1 MILLYQDKKRRKKG
15 SYLGKGGKMEKQ
27 KTKKRKIN
35 ILKVSGLITQ
45 ILSIMIMLK
54 TSNKIIYTLCF
65 INLLVQYFYIVGYKK
80 EVKRNEK

>member
-1 MILLYQDKKRRKKG
+1 MK
-15 SYLGKGGKMEKQ
+15 KQ

-45 ILSIMIMLK
+45 ILSIFIMLK
-54 TSNKIIYTLCF
+54 TNSKPIYTIAF

-80 EVKRNEK
+80 EVKKENDR

>member
-1 MILLYQDKKRRKKG
+1 
-15 SYLGKGGKMEKQ
+15 MEKQ

-45 ILSIMIMLK
+45 ILSIIIMSK
-54 TSNKIIYTLCF
+54 TNNKLIYSIAF

-80 EVKRNEK
+80 EVKKNEK

>member
-1 MILLYQDKKRRKKG
+1 MK
-15 SYLGKGGKMEKQ
+15 KQ

-45 ILSIMIMLK
+45 ILSIIIMSK
-54 TSNKIIYTLCF
+54 TNNKLIYSIAF

-80 EVKRNEK
+80 EAKENEK